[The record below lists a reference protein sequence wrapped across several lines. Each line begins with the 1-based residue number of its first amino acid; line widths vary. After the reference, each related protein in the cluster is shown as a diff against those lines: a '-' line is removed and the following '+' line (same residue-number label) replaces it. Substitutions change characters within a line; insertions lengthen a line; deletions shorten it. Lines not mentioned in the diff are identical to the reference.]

1 MLTQEQIERIE
12 SRYNHLKA
20 ITASKV
26 LDAAIRD
33 KAMEARMQIEENVF
47 HCGYLVTWNAERR
60 FSLKA
65 IEVSQ

>member
-12 SRYNHLKA
+12 SRYNHLRA
-20 ITASKV
+20 ITSSKV

-47 HCGYLVTWNAERR
+47 VQGYLVKRDTKR
-60 FSLKA
+60 FYLKA
-65 IEVSQ
+65 IEV